1 VFFSFLDLLSR
12 MLNLL
17 RVLESCNGL
26 SLSTNPWS
34 KAIINSR
41 SSACPEQLI
50 MHQAHLF
57 RLNLIAV
64 IILLFHFSLGF
75 YRLSKL
81 GSAQQSLNND
91 TFDLKIR

>member
-1 VFFSFLDLLSR
+1 

-50 MHQAHLF
+50 TLQAHLF

-64 IILLFHFSLGF
+64 INNYSPFPFLVGF
-75 YRLSKL
+75 LQ
-81 GSAQQSLNND
+81 A
-91 TFDLKIR
+91 LKTRFCAAVFK